1 MKWETRIIPKIKY
14 LSYQCFTNQF
24 FFFFSNFIL
33 KGNECYLNAAKCRDP
48 TIKLA
53 HDGPCGVRRNT
64 IVCSTPWCWPTYEPV
79 CGSDGITYGMYGHNT
94 GKRPS
99 LKS

>member
-1 MKWETRIIPKIKY
+1 MGDKNYSQNKIFVIPMF
-14 LSYQCFTNQF
+14 YQAD
-24 FFFFSNFIL
+24 FFSNFIL
-33 KGNECYLNAAKCRDP
+33 TGNECYLNAAKCRDP

-99 LKS
+99 FKS